1 MAINPPVDAT
11 GTAAWKKLQQHY
23 DELQAQGIDLK
34 QWFEDDPTR
43 VDSLSFDVDRKSV
56 V

>member
-1 MAINPPVDAT
+1 MMKGSRMAINPPVDAT

-34 QWFEDDPTR
+34 QWF
-43 VDSLSFDVDRKSV
+43 
-56 V
+56 

>member
-1 MAINPPVDAT
+1 MQHGQRRRSACLMMKGSRMAINPPVDAT

-34 QWFEDDPTR
+34 QWF
-43 VDSLSFDVDRKSV
+43 
-56 V
+56 